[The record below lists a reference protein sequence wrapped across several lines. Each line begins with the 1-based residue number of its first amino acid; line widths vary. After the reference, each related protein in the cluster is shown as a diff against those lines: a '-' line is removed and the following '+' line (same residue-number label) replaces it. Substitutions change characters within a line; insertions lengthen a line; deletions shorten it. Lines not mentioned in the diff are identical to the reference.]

1 VAAEAET
8 PAPPSS
14 VEALE
19 VERRKGGFVG
29 LRESVGL
36 KMRWCLEEKES
47 GRRVSGGGNKDID
60 MEIVF
65 FFWFMEFEPELEHV
79 FVCVSSWIRLI

>member
-1 VAAEAET
+1 VAEEAET
-8 PAPPSS
+8 PVPPSS

-19 VERRKGGFVG
+19 VERRKGGLVG

-36 KMRWCLEEKES
+36 KMIWCLEEKDS

-65 FFWFMEFEPELEHV
+65 FFWFMEFEPELELV
-79 FVCVSSWIRLI
+79 FVSVHGYV